1 LGQQDFPLEAARQIL
16 GPEYLIGCS
25 TTNPAEMERALRG
38 GADYIGVGPVYE
50 TPTKAGKAAAGLE
63 YVAFA
68 AEKSPVPWFAIG
80 GIDAQN
86 LPAVLEAGAQ
96 RVAVVRALMAAEQP
110 KQVTQYLLSQLHVL

>member
-1 LGQQDFPLEAARQIL
+1 
-16 GPEYLIGCS
+16 
-25 TTNPAEMERALRG
+25 
-38 GADYIGVGPVYE
+38 
-50 TPTKAGKAAAGLE
+50 
-63 YVAFA
+63 VAFA